1 MITKDESSNENS
13 TLGFIHQTG
22 EFSTL
27 RRVWT
32 MKKTSEEVHLELCHP
47 SELPSV
53 LLPDRCTYPNDSPQ
67 LQTRSE
73 SLRLHQCSTRERDLR
88 RCTTC
93 AGIAPRWVRT
103 VGVGD
108 DVCGSSRSTA
118 TRAHSSPLLLPIS
131 GPDRSLT
138 HSRCPQGTGTTYVDW
153 EALVFPQLA
162 VLSKC
167 GLGPICFPIMRTPL
181 PMWTGCHLFCH
192 NWISPYLC
200 GLGAFFLP
208 QLDLTLPM
216 WSGCLFFATT
226 GSHLTYVDRDSF
238 GWDFIIMSEDP
249 NDVISLK
256 ELELKW

>member
-1 MITKDESSNENS
+1 MITKDESSNEKS
-13 TLGFIHQTG
+13 TLGFIHQMS
-22 EFSTL
+22 EFTTL
-27 RRVWT
+27 WRVLT
-32 MKKTSEEVHLELCHP
+32 MTKTSEEVHLELCHP

-93 AGIAPRWVRT
+93 AGSAPRSVRT

-118 TRAHSSPLLLPIS
+118 IRTHSSPLLLLIS

-138 HSRCPQGTGTTYVDW
+138 HSRCPQGTGITYVDW
-153 EALVFPQLA
+153 DALVFPQLA

-181 PMWTGCHLFCH
+181 PMWTGAIYFPTTGSDLTYVDWLPIIF
-192 NWISPYLC
+192 
-200 GLGAFFLP
+200 P

-216 WSGCLFFATT
+216 WTGCHLF
-226 GSHLTYVDRDSF
+226 SHNWNFPYLC
-238 GWDFIIMSEDP
+238 GLGLI
-249 NDVISLK
+249 
-256 ELELKW
+256 